1 MAWVAL
7 TREVSESIGR
17 CELTHLARQPID
29 IARARDQ
36 HAAYEMA
43 LREVGC
49 CVERVPAAPE
59 CPDSVF
65 IEDTAVVLP
74 EVAIITRP
82 GAPSRRPETGAVTVA
97 LRAHRRI
104 AAIEP
109 PATVD
114 GGDVLVVGRRVFV
127 GRTARSNTDGVR
139 QMRAVLSPLGYEV
152 ESVAVSGCLHLKSA
166 ATAVAEGM
174 VLVQPQW
181 VSPSVFREFAIVEVD
196 PGELYGA
203 NAVRIGAR
211 VIYPAAFPRT
221 AERLAARGIEVR
233 SVDVSE
239 LAKAEGAVTCCSLVF
254 PS

>member
-36 HAAYEMA
+36 HAAYETA

-166 ATAVAEGM
+166 ATAVAEGT

-211 VIYPAAFPRT
+211 VIYPTAFPRT

-254 PS
+254 PG

>member
-1 MAWVAL
+1 
-7 TREVSESIGR
+7 
-17 CELTHLARQPID
+17 
-29 IARARDQ
+29 
-36 HAAYEMA
+36 MA

-97 LRAHRRI
+97 LRAYRRI

-166 ATAVAEGM
+166 ATAVAEGT

-203 NAVRIGAR
+203 NAVRVGAR
-211 VIYPAAFPRT
+211 VIYPTAFPRT